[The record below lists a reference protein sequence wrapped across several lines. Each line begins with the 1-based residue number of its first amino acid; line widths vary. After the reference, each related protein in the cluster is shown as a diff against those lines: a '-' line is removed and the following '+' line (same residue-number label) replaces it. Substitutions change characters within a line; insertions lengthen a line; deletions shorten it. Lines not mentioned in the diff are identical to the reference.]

1 MQQVKNDLQRITELE
16 SVRGVGTSLISLYV
30 SGGSDLSGVKES
42 ITKELSA
49 SSNIKSKSVRKEV
62 QSSLRSLQNYVKG
75 ITCPDRGIAIFAGAN
90 QLV

>member
-1 MQQVKNDLQRITELE
+1 MQSDLQRIADLE

-30 SGGSDLSGVKES
+30 SGGSDLSSVKES

-62 QSSLRSLQNYVKG
+62 QCSLRSLQNYVKG
-75 ITCPDRGIAIFAGAN
+75 ITCPARGIAIFSGAN